1 LRDQAQRLSATAA
14 TEPEDFPLGV
24 STMSDRSTATK
35 TFTRDELESGVCAL
49 LTDMTSDWE
58 LDYDEP
64 INGETRL
71 MADLA
76 FSSID
81 VVQLVVAIEA
91 FVQRRQL
98 HFEHLLMVDGRY
110 VMELQVRQIAD
121 FLAEQL
127 AK

>member
-1 LRDQAQRLSATAA
+1 MSDPTTAA
-14 TEPEDFPLGV
+14 
-24 STMSDRSTATK
+24 K

-49 LTDMTSDWE
+49 LTDMTADWD
-58 LDYDEP
+58 LDSTEP

-81 VVQLVVAIEA
+81 VVQLVVGLEA
-91 FVQRRQL
+91 LVQRRQL
-98 HFEHLLMVDGRY
+98 HFEQLLMVDGRY
-110 VMELQVRQIAD
+110 VMELQVKQIVD
-121 FLAEQL
+121 FLMEQL

>member
-1 LRDQAQRLSATAA
+1 
-14 TEPEDFPLGV
+14 
-24 STMSDRSTATK
+24 MSDPTSAAK
-35 TFTRDELESGVCAL
+35 TFTRDELERGVCAL

-58 LDYDEP
+58 LDYAEP

-110 VMELQVRQIAD
+110 VMELQVKQIVD
-121 FLAEQL
+121 FLMEQL